1 MTQTADTKC
10 LNKRKIAKYIYHHD
24 GASKQEIAQ
33 ELGLSMP
40 TVLQRVKELIGE
52 GVVTE
57 SGEYESTGGRKAKA
71 LSIAAEKCF
80 SVGMDITGNHVSLVL
95 LDAGGRLRAK
105 RRLRKPFCDIY
116 VYLLAGSAS
125 EGIFKKEPYPGGVPS
140 GGGNLHPRHCGR
152 GARPHDPFPCP

>member
-71 LSIAAEKCF
+71 LSIAAGK
-80 SVGMDITGNHVSLVL
+80 S
-95 LDAGGRLRAK
+95 
-105 RRLRKPFCDIY
+105 
-116 VYLLAGSAS
+116 
-125 EGIFKKEPYPGGVPS
+125 
-140 GGGNLHPRHCGR
+140 
-152 GARPHDPFPCP
+152 